1 MEIFA
6 NLNKNNLHHAYL
18 IEGDRE
24 EIMPELFKFL
34 ESLGVKTSAN
44 PDFCHISVDSFKIE
58 DARNLKSVE
67 HEKSFSLG
75 HSSLGNRPTGDATG
89 EATGKKIFLIS
100 ANNFLLEAQ
109 NTLLKI
115 FEEPIENTHFFVIV
129 PDKNTLLKTLV
140 SRFYLIETKISP
152 EQELKE
158 AEKFIKMS
166 LKDRIDF
173 VKELLVEAEEKEEI
187 IVIDSTRSKAL
198 KFLNVLESVLS
209 SKFLKNYSAN
219 YFAHIFKV
227 REFLNQPGSS
237 AKTLMESVAL
247 IVPNF

>member
-6 NLNKNNLHHAYL
+6 NLDKNNLHHAYL
-18 IEGDRE
+18 IEGARE
-24 EIMPELFKFL
+24 EIVPELLKFV

-67 HEKSFSLG
+67 YEKGFS
-75 HSSLGNRPTGDATG
+75 
-89 EATGKKIFLIS
+89 TGKKIFLIS

-115 FEEPIENTHFFVIV
+115 FEEPIENTHFFLIV

-140 SRFYLIETKISP
+140 SRFYLIETKTSL
-152 EQELKE
+152 EKELKE
-158 AEKFIKMS
+158 AEKFIKMP
-166 LKDRIDF
+166 LKNRIDF
-173 VKELLVEAEEKEEI
+173 LKESLAESEEEEI

-198 KFLNVLESVLS
+198 KFLNALESVLV
-209 SKFLKNYSAN
+209 SKMPFDKKMSRGIFDTQAC
-219 YFAHIFKV
+219 FAHIFKV
-227 REFLNQPGSS
+227 REYLNQPGSS
-237 AKTLMESVAL
+237 AKSLMESVAL
-247 IVPNF
+247 ILPPHL